1 VAAGAPGTAAAAAGG
16 GQVQRLPRRAAA
28 RKLDA
33 VQIAFLT
40 LLLGLVNGAQ
50 TVEISA
56 GPAVVAVEVVL
67 DGRTVARLGRAP
79 WQARVDF
86 GSALLPHHLE
96 ARGLDASGGEVA
108 RAEQWVNLPGPPAKV
123 EIALEGPATGRKRTA
138 RIAWESLSGEPPEEV
153 RLSLDG
159 APLALDGQGR
169 ARLELPEAGA
179 AHVLSA
185 ELRFAGGARARKD
198 VVLTGDYGGDVA
210 TELTAVPVRAPGA
223 GGRGGRGGPLAVQD
237 VQGRL
242 LVNGQSA
249 RVTAVEQEP
258 PEVFVV
264 RAWGA
269 ETFLYGRAMRV
280 GRSAYEYAHFKPD
293 PRIRFHFVSTAG
305 KRATNAARAR
315 SSELFDVSPGLHHL
329 DNRFDLLRVLLA
341 VRHDAPSAPGR
352 QQLADAVAVAG
363 LHAIAGQTPRAVLLV
378 GGRGDGTADTSLF
391 LPAAVRGYLAAA
403 GVPLFVWST
412 SSGKGSLRQED
423 WGPIEDVSTPAGI
436 ASAYRRLAGELAAQQ
451 IVWVEGRHLPQAVR
465 LAPAAGATGGAGGAG
480 REVAAGRQAA
490 DAAAGAAGGAVV
502 AGRGPAAA
510 GTDPAAAGLELVAV
524 PPASP

>member
-1 VAAGAPGTAAAAAGG
+1 
-16 GQVQRLPRRAAA
+16 
-28 RKLDA
+28 
-33 VQIAFLT
+33 
-40 LLLGLVNGAQ
+40 
-50 TVEISA
+50 
-56 GPAVVAVEVVL
+56 
-67 DGRTVARLGRAP
+67 
-79 WQARVDF
+79 
-86 GSALLPHHLE
+86 
-96 ARGLDASGGEVA
+96 
-108 RAEQWVNLPGPPAKV
+108 V
-123 EIALEGPATGRKRTA
+123 EIALEGPATGRTRTA

-169 ARLELPEAGA
+169 ARLELPRAGA

-185 ELRFAGGARARKD
+185 EVRFAGGARARKD

-210 TELTAVPVRAPGA
+210 TELTAVPVRARRP
-223 GGRGGRGGPLAVQD
+223 GGRGGPLAVQD
-237 VQGRL
+237 LQGRL
-242 LVNGQSA
+242 LVDGGPA

-315 SSELFDVSPGLHHL
+315 GSELFDVSQGLHHL

-341 VRHDAPSAPGR
+341 IHYDAAEAPGR

-378 GGRGDGTADTSLF
+378 GGRGDGAADASLF
-391 LPAAVRGYLAAA
+391 LPAAVRRYLAAA

-436 ASAYRRLAGELAAQQ
+436 ASAYRRLASELAAQQ
-451 IVWVEGRHLPQAVR
+451 IVWVEGRHLPQAVL
-465 LAPAAGATGGAGGAG
+465 LA
-480 REVAAGRQAA
+480 
-490 DAAAGAAGGAVV
+490 
-502 AGRGPAAA
+502 
-510 GTDPAAAGLELVAV
+510 PAAAGLELVAV